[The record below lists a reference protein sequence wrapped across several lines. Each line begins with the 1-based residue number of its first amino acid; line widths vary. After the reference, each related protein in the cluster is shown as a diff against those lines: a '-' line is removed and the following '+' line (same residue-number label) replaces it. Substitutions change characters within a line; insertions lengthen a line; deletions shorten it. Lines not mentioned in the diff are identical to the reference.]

1 MSTPHFNDQILDLT
15 KEILAD
21 RGMSSVVHHV
31 ESLRQHGALPESVV
45 QRRSSGV
52 DDDLATA
59 MVLAD
64 GVELVELRKRVRPGV
79 ANLTRHPKH
88 LLDAWAMCETLRRLG
103 FPSDEVAIGWGPV
116 LSQGDDIVFA
126 NLTSGGVKMT
136 ICITRFH
143 ADSAAQA
150 LAGWEDLW
158 NDVVQSGEDDLAILL
173 ARSTIGELPMVVGII
188 AELARQGIGIPAAPG
203 RRGPLTLL
211 VGPAVN
217 LTQGGTA

>member
-1 MSTPHFNDQILDLT
+1 MSTPDFSDQVIDLA

-21 RGMSSVVHHV
+21 RGMGQAIPSV
-31 ESLRQHGALPESVV
+31 EALRPHGVLPQSVV
-45 QRRSSGV
+45 QRRSFGV

-79 ANLTRHPKH
+79 SNLMRHPQH
-88 LLDAWAMCETLRRLG
+88 LLNAWAMCEVLRRLG
-103 FPSDEVAIGWGPV
+103 FPSDEVAIGWGPIV
-116 LSQGDDIVFA
+116 SQGDDIVFA
-126 NLTSGGVKMT
+126 NVTSGGVKMT
-136 ICITRFH
+136 ICIARFP
-143 ADSAAQA
+143 ADSAASA

-158 NDVVQSGEDDLAILL
+158 KDVVASGEDDLSVLL
-173 ARSTIGELPMVVGII
+173 ARSTMGELPQVVGLI

-217 LTQGGTA
+217 LTRGGTS